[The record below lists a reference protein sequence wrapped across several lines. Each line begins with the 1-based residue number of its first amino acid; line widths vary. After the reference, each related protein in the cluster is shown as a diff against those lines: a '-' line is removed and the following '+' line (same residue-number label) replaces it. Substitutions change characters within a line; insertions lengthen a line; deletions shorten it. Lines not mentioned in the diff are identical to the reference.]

1 MESSESRSSDRLL
14 TQARE
19 GNRSALDRLMAS
31 CRPWLRSRVRARL
44 TAGLARK
51 QDGSDL
57 VQECQY
63 IAAAR
68 IAEFEGRSLHEF
80 RAWIAGILDRRLLRA
95 MRFWGQ
101 GRRDRRRE
109 ESMIPARDTGAEP
122 ARDSTSVL
130 ERLAREEDLERL
142 ERAASW
148 CREEDRALITLHL
161 LEDRGHD
168 EIAAEWGVAAATV
181 RQRYCRA
188 IRRISEAIQLLEVMS
203 RRGLGAL
210 QQDVIGLHRFQGA
223 ALGQIAERLR
233 LPEDVVA
240 RWIAEA
246 RPLLRTHWRDGS

>member
-1 MESSESRSSDRLL
+1 MESSESQSSDRLL
-14 TQARE
+14 MRAKE

-44 TAGLARK
+44 PGGLARK

-63 IAAAR
+63 MAVAQF
-68 IAEFEGRSLHEF
+68 AEFEGRSLPEF
-80 RAWIAGILDRRLLRA
+80 RAWIAGILDRRVLHAL
-95 MRFWGQ
+95 RFWRQ

-109 ESMIPARDTGAEP
+109 EPLNPVQDPGAVPAQG
-122 ARDSTSVL
+122 STSIL
-130 ERLAREEDLERL
+130 ERLSREEDFERL
-142 ERAASW
+142 ERATSW
-148 CREEDRALITLHL
+148 CREEDRALIALHL
-161 LEDRGHD
+161 LEDRSHD

-188 IRRISEAIQLLEVMS
+188 VRRVGDAMRLLELMS

-223 ALGQIAERLR
+223 APGQIADRLR
-233 LPEDVVA
+233 LPEDLVA
-240 RWIAEA
+240 CWIAEA
-246 RPLLRTHWRDGS
+246 GPLLRSPWRDGT